1 MCCCLPCC
9 LGLPDKMCPE
19 KCPLCISLMTILDI
33 VGMGLSCVLVVLV
46 ATNLLEFNEEAQKI
60 SSSMSSQP
68 SLLSNDWSGLKGNTY
83 VYGFQLEDSRV
94 MRRLRRA
101 SNGTDLQDINFS
113 KFGVSVPR
121 NKMKAFQETM
131 DNFKYTLMTA
141 IAIAALCILAYL
153 SSFFYSISILCGSK
167 FLLKPCKILRRRIHG
182 EVSNSLF

>member
-9 LGLPDKMCPE
+9 LGLPGKMCPE

-33 VGMGLSCVLVVLV
+33 VGMVLSCVLVVLV
-46 ATNLLEFNEEAQKI
+46 ATNILEFNEEAKKI
-60 SSSMSSQP
+60 SMSSQP
-68 SLLSNDWSGLKGNTY
+68 SFLSDDWSGLKGNNY
-83 VYGFQLEDSRV
+83 AYGFQLEDSRV
-94 MRRLRRA
+94 MRRA
-101 SNGTDLQDINFS
+101 SNGTDLQDTNFS